1 MLTPDVRWA
10 EQYVSAGLNRKF
22 AGVLPA
28 GVYWGYEVDAP
39 GGMLVR
45 IWPGEDPDYADSVA
59 LVDRDGYSLT
69 VRQSGEDTVDLTGRA
84 GSTVSIVLEALYA
97 PNQDTVTSLQAVT
110 TPADHH
116 VILAKVTIPAG
127 ATAVTSDMIT
137 FTERTLGNPATL
149 AMSYATS
156 LMTVVATN
164 ATLKTQLTNI
174 AAWAATQ
181 GYDPNTLY

>member
-1 MLTPDVRWA
+1 MLTPDIRWA

-28 GVYWGYEVDAP
+28 GVVWGYEVDAP

-45 IWPGEDPDYADSVA
+45 VWPGDDPDYPDSVA

-84 GSTVSIVLEALYA
+84 GGTVFIVLEALYA

-116 VILAKVTIPAG
+116 VVLATIMIPAG
-127 ATAVTSDMIT
+127 ATAITADMIT
-137 FTERTLGNPATL
+137 FDERTNGNPATL
-149 AMSYATS
+149 AMSYAAS
-156 LMTVVATN
+156 LMAVMTSNMDLN
-164 ATLKTQLTNI
+164 ARLSNLE
-174 AAWAATQ
+174 AWAESK
-181 GYDPNTLY
+181 GYDASVLY

>member
-1 MLTPDVRWA
+1 MLTPDVRWK
-10 EQYVSAGLNRKF
+10 EPYVSAGLNRKF
-22 AGVLPA
+22 AGVLAP
-28 GVYWGYEVDAP
+28 GVVWGFEVDAP

-45 IWPGEDPDYADSVA
+45 VWPGDDPDYPESVA

-69 VRQSGEDTVDLTGRA
+69 VRQSGEDTVDLAGRA
-84 GSTVSIVLEALYA
+84 GGTVFIVLEALYA

-127 ATAVTSDMIT
+127 ATAITAGMID
-137 FTERTLGNPATL
+137 FAARTNGNPATL

-156 LMTVVATN
+156 LMTVMTSL
-164 ATLKTQLTNI
+164 TELKASLANLT
-174 AAWAATQ
+174 AWAKAK
-181 GYDPNTLY
+181 GYDASTVY